1 MSKLCCLNEWELLKS
16 PRVSVEIL
24 LCRGVSC
31 GIHLRE
37 GKEFR
42 CHLCAC
48 SLKWFWRSYVC
59 TKKLEKLDI
68 WEWKLVVFQ
77 AILDLKVLNPLINK
91 PWFRL
96 ECLGLILK
104 VILWGTCSCWLA
116 LKIIICTF
124 QSCSAISS
132 AWGLNGANVI
142 STRSILYLDYPHSQT
157 FKKYLHLTGNMKN
170 KITK

>member
-1 MSKLCCLNEWELLKS
+1 MSFMCIC
-16 PRVSVEIL
+16 V
-24 LCRGVSC
+24 
-31 GIHLRE
+31 
-37 GKEFR
+37 
-42 CHLCAC
+42 C

-104 VILWGTCSCWLA
+104 VILWGTSSCWLA
-116 LKIIICTF
+116 SKIIICTF

-132 AWGLNGANVI
+132 AWGLKGANVI

-157 FKKYLHLTGNMKN
+157 LKKIFACDWKYED
-170 KITK
+170 